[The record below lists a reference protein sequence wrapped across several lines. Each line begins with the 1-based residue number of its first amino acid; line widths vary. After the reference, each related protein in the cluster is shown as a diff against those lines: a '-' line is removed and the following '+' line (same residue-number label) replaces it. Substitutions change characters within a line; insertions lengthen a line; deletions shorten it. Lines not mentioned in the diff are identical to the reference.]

1 MSAPSSPPFTS
12 LPPPLIPLSNPWAM
26 AHCLN
31 HRHFP
36 SGKDERS
43 FPKVCVLAAASRGAG
58 AHATVRGDSG
68 TRGQPRPL
76 PELPNAVPGKVRGVS
91 RALGGDARGGNGWTP
106 RVAKSNRF
114 QLERKYIDKTINRHG
129 RSRADLHVWKTS
141 GSSSPVRYTPPS
153 ST

>member
-1 MSAPSSPPFTS
+1 MYGKIYTWFFSFLSKYFS
-12 LPPPLIPLSNPWAM
+12 LSNPWAM

-31 HRHFP
+31 HRRFS
-36 SGKDERS
+36 SGKEERS
-43 FPKVCVLAAASRGAG
+43 FPKVCVPAAAARGAG
-58 AHATVRGDSG
+58 AHATLRGGSG
-68 TRGQPRPL
+68 TRGHPRPL
-76 PELPNAVPGKVRGVS
+76 PEPRCPGRWEALG

-114 QLERKYIDKTINRHG
+114 QLVRKYIDKTINRHG
-129 RSRADLHVWKTS
+129 RSRADLHVRKTS